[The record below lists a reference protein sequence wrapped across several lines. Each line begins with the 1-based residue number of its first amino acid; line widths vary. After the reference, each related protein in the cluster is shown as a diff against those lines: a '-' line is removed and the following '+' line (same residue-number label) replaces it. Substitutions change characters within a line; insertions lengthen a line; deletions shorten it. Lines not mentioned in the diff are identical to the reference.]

1 MPRRAA
7 QRNHARRDTIRY
19 TPHTRDGTEP
29 SPVSTTHT
37 YVSRSH
43 TSRRSRRAHSTFG
56 RFDAPE
62 RAGLSAR
69 DALLRACHAHS
80 LGSGGPQATACTHAR
95 AASQP
100 RICAHTRTRKRW
112 GARPR
117 THLRSGP
124 LSEALPGARRPST
137 CPHPRPLPASL
148 PACRSMAATRCPT
161 TPRGPAALWASGH
174 KARARVYL
182 RVLLPSRRRRRRRH
196 CTTQPRRHRAAPWP
210 SQTTRD
216 ARTHVCL
223 HACVLACASTHRRS
237 RVAAMCAAARACVV
251 VRARARASRPPPPPP
266 LPPSPCSLPPRAIL
280 PKEAARVT
288 LGVRHNTHAPV
299 CTALRR
305 QSRGARAGL
314 RPIRP
319 RRPAAV
325 RSGRSGR
332 RRPSRRR
339 AAPPT

>member
-1 MPRRAA
+1 VPLAGRTRRDEPRARDATTDEQEPTPSPRRTRQPSARRQYTVTACRAA
-7 QRNHARRDTIRY
+7 PHNHARRDTIRY

-62 RAGLSAR
+62 RAGPSAR

-137 CPHPRPLPASL
+137 CPHPRPHPPSL

-196 CTTQPRRHRAAPWP
+196 CTTQPRRHRAAPPWP

-223 HACVLACASTHRRS
+223 HACVLAR
-237 RVAAMCAAARACVV
+237 MCACTHVCLRVRPRTAAAASQPCAPRPGRASSS
-251 VRARARASRPPPPPP
+251 ARARVRVDLLLLLLSPLAHARCPPVPY
-266 LPPSPCSLPPRAIL
+266 
-280 PKEAARVT
+280 
-288 LGVRHNTHAPV
+288 
-299 CTALRR
+299 
-305 QSRGARAGL
+305 
-314 RPIRP
+314 
-319 RRPAAV
+319 
-325 RSGRSGR
+325 
-332 RRPSRRR
+332 SRRKQ
-339 AAPPT
+339 PG

>member
-1 MPRRAA
+1 MHPPAVISDTTRARAGRAAALCRSAGRAHASRRATSTRRDDGRAGTNTKPTPHAPAERPPPVHSHGMPRRAA

-117 THLRSGP
+117 TRLRSGP

-182 RVLLPSRRRRRRRH
+182 RVLLPSRRRRRH

-223 HACVLACASTHRRS
+223 HACVLARMCACLCAHAPPQPRRS
-237 RVAAMCAAARACVV
+237 HVRRGQGVRRRPRARAC
-251 VRARARASRPPPPPP
+251 
-266 LPPSPCSLPPRAIL
+266 
-280 PKEAARVT
+280 E
-288 LGVRHNTHAPV
+288 
-299 CTALRR
+299 
-305 QSRGARAGL
+305 
-314 RPIRP
+314 
-319 RRPAAV
+319 
-325 RSGRSGR
+325 
-332 RRPSRRR
+332 
-339 AAPPT
+339 